1 MFFSS
6 KVLFTWEFVLNGT
19 AHKIELWDSKLSGKK
34 KLAVNDEVIA
44 DYKDSIAVF
53 NYSFDLDSHSFNLV
67 QLSDGNYDIKIDG
80 IFFNELKQAELSD
93 RLKKPQKNDETI
105 NSNNDTILNNK
116 VDISLDKSSQNDIS
130 FNEKES
136 FVKGKK
142 NLID

>member
-80 IFFNELKQAELSD
+80 IFFSDLKQAELSD